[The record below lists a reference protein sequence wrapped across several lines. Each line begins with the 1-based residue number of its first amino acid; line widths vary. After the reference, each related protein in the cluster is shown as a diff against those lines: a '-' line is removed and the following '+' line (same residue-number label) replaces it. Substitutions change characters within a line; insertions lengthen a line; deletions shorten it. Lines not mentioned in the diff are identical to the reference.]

1 MQSIAQKYTTPEHTG
16 LLYALEPVFSALF
29 AFCLF
34 AGSAGNQGLH
44 GSVDGA
50 VRYSYS
56 QCQIA
61 GGGGG
66 KIRSKR

>member
-29 AFCLF
+29 AFVFLREV
-34 AGSAGNQGLH
+34 H
-44 GSVDGA
+44 
-50 VRYSYS
+50 SYS
-56 QCQIA
+56 QCEIA

-66 KIRSKR
+66 KIRNRR